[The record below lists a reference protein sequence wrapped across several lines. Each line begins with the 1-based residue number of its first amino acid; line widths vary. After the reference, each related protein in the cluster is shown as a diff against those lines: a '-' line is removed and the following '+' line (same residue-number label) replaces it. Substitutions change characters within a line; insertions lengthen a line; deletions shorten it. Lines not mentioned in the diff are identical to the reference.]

1 MSATVTAE
9 TEAHIAPV
17 AIAILTL
24 SDTRTLAD
32 DSSGNFLAQAVT
44 RAGHKLVERA
54 LLADDRYQIRSK
66 ISAWISDAAVDVI
79 VCTGGTGF
87 TGRDSTLEAIQPLL
101 DKEMPG
107 FGEVFRALSFAD
119 LGSSALQSRAFAG
132 VANGT
137 FIFALP
143 GSSGACRLAWDQL
156 ICAQLDARTKPCNLV
171 ALMPRL
177 LER

>member
-1 MSATVTAE
+1 MSALNAS
-9 TEAHIAPV
+9 IKPV
-17 AIAILTL
+17 AIAVLTL
-24 SDTRTLAD
+24 SDTRTIAN
-32 DSSGNFLAQAVT
+32 DSSGNLLVQAIAS
-44 RAGHKLVERA
+44 AGHTLVERA
-54 LLADDRYQIRSK
+54 LLPDNRYQIRAK
-66 ISAWISDAAVDVI
+66 MSAWISDPAVDVI

-87 TGRDSTLEAIQPLL
+87 TGRDSTVEAIQPLL

-107 FGEVFRALSFAD
+107 FGEVFRALSYAEI
-119 LGSSALQSRAFAG
+119 GSSALQSRAFAG
-132 VANGT
+132 VANAT

-156 ICAQLDARTKPCNLV
+156 ISVQLDARVKPCNLI

>member
-1 MSATVTAE
+1 MSSSNSVAQSGF
-9 TEAHIAPV
+9 APV

-32 DSSGNFLAQAVT
+32 DNSGNFLVQAVNT
-44 RAGHKLVERA
+44 AGHKIVERA
-54 LLADDRYQIRSK
+54 LLPDNRYQIRAK
-66 ISAWISDAAVDVI
+66 ISAWICDPNVDVI

-87 TGRDSTLEAIQPLL
+87 TGRDSTVEAIQPLL

-107 FGEVFRALSFAD
+107 FGEVFRALSFAEI
-119 LGSSALQSRAFAG
+119 GSSALQSRAFSG

-156 ICAQLDARTKPCNLV
+156 ISLQLDARVKPCNLI

>member
-1 MSATVTAE
+1 MNSATE
-9 TEAHIAPV
+9 PQFAPV

-32 DSSGNFLAQAVT
+32 DTSGNFLVQT
-44 RAGHKLVERA
+44 ISTAGHKIVERA
-54 LLADDRYQIRSK
+54 LLPDNRYQIRAQ
-66 ISAWISDAAVDVI
+66 ISAWISDSNVDVI
-79 VCTGGTGF
+79 ICTGGTGF
-87 TGRDSTLEAIQPLL
+87 TGRDSTVEAIQPLL

-107 FGEVFRALSFAD
+107 FGEVFRALSFAEI
-119 LGSSALQSRAFAG
+119 GSSALQSRAFAG

-143 GSSGACRLAWDQL
+143 GSSGACRLAWNQL
-156 ICAQLDARTKPCNLV
+156 ISVQLDARVKPCNLI

>member
-1 MSATVTAE
+1 MTGKNSPSE
-9 TEAHIAPV
+9 PGFAPV
-17 AIAILTL
+17 AIAVLTL
-24 SDTRTLAD
+24 SDTRTLAN
-32 DSSGNFLAQAVT
+32 DSSGNFLAQAIAS
-44 RAGHKLVERA
+44 AGHKLVERA
-54 LLADDRYQIRSK
+54 LLPDNRYEIRAK

-87 TGRDSTLEAIQPLL
+87 TGRDSTVEAIEPLL

-107 FGEVFRALSFAD
+107 FGEVFRALSYAEI
-119 LGSSALQSRAFAG
+119 GSSALQSRAFAG

-156 ICAQLDARTKPCNLV
+156 ISVQLDARVQPCNLI

-177 LER
+177 MER